1 MNDQEIKI
9 GRKADV
15 LMQDEVFFVAVE
27 KMRQDQLYI
36 FESSKPEDS
45 AKREM
50 AWAMLKSIENFK
62 SEIRKMSDNG
72 KVSQRAI
79 ERAQQKFV

>member
-50 AWAMLKSIENFK
+50 AWAMLKSIEYFK